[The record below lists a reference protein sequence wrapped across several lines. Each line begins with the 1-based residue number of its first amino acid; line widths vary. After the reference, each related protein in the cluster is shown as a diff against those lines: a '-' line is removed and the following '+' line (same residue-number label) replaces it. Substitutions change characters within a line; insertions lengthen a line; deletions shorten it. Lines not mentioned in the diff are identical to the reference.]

1 MSLLS
6 LKIVPPFLPGIQKIT
21 PTYGHTKYNDK
32 LADFKDN
39 HKHPECYKA
48 CLLLDFP
55 PHWYGDEVG
64 KEIRREQGFH
74 QTLIYLIFCNIYS
87 FCPQD
92 PKHSFRA
99 QVMHNLQVKNVIAT
113 I

>member
-1 MSLLS
+1 MKNVKVPLCKVSNLLMTTKFKKRDTETMSHLS

-48 CLLLDFP
+48 CLLLDFL
-55 PHWYGDEVG
+55 PH
-64 KEIRREQGFH
+64 
-74 QTLIYLIFCNIYS
+74 
-87 FCPQD
+87 
-92 PKHSFRA
+92 
-99 QVMHNLQVKNVIAT
+99 
-113 I
+113 